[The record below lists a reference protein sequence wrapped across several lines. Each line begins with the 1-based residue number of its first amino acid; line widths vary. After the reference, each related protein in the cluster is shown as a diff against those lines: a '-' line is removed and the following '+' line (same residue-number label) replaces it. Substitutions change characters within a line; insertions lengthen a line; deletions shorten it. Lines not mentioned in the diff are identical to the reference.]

1 MSTCTS
7 TANLNDILNNLNL
20 SDVNLDD
27 LQDFCENYSNSNTE
41 APNEFLACQLLNLLQ
56 CYGMQFMK
64 LVLFLI
70 FLYAWNNQMTNCYF
84 MNSNCQLTNAISD
97 LLNQC
102 LENNCSG
109 KNK

>member
-41 APNEFLACQLLNLLQ
+41 AANEFLACQLLNLLQ

-70 FLYAWNNQMTNCYF
+70 FLYILYSLVF
-84 MNSNCQLTNAISD
+84 G
-97 LLNQC
+97 LNFI
-102 LENNCSG
+102 NPPP
-109 KNK
+109 KKHPI

>member
-1 MSTCTS
+1 MIYKIF
-7 TANLNDILNNLNL
+7 A
-20 SDVNLDD
+20 
-27 LQDFCENYSNSNTE
+27 ENYSNSNTE
-41 APNEFLACQLLNLLQ
+41 AANEISACQIIKLLQ

-102 LENNCSG
+102 LKIVVAVRINNY
-109 KNK
+109 KNIFEIF

>member
-1 MSTCTS
+1 
-7 TANLNDILNNLNL
+7 
-20 SDVNLDD
+20 
-27 LQDFCENYSNSNTE
+27 
-41 APNEFLACQLLNLLQ
+41 
-56 CYGMQFMK
+56 MQFMK

>member
-41 APNEFLACQLLNLLQ
+41 AANEFLACQLLNL
-56 CYGMQFMK
+56 Y
-64 LVLFLI
+64 
-70 FLYAWNNQMTNCYF
+70 Y
-84 MNSNCQLTNAISD
+84 S
-97 LLNQC
+97 
-102 LENNCSG
+102 
-109 KNK
+109 